1 MGMGCT
7 TFPCVKMSLF
17 LCFDIS
23 AVHGTVLDLNFVSQE
38 HYQSVQMMIHEHN
51 ILVYEGRRVV
61 GKRFEFF

>member
-51 ILVYEGRRVV
+51 ILVYE
-61 GKRFEFF
+61 